1 MLTFQDFEKVTDKAS
16 FISNAIA
23 EHIHS
28 DEYKTACSANAY
40 DHQLNETIYN
50 YVQLIFSTLGT
61 PIEDFTA
68 SNNKIASNFFHRLNT
83 QRCTYLLGNG
93 VSFSDNIET
102 YINENGVEVQTDTT
116 KEFLGPKFDND
127 VYNLVYYGLIH
138 GRSFGY
144 WVEDSK
150 RGNRLYTFDL
160 TEFKPLPDEETAAL
174 RAGIRFWQ
182 IDETKPMFAV
192 LYEEDG
198 FTKYRSESGYS
209 DFKEVQPKQ
218 AYKQIVNTTEFDG
231 SEVVGEENYS
241 TLPIIPF
248 WGSHLHQS
256 TLIGMKNAIDSFDLI
271 RSGFANDLSDCA
283 QIYWLLSNCAGMSDA
298 EVERFRD
305 RLKFNH
311 IAVADTEEST
321 VTPYAQEIPYQARK
335 EYLDH
340 IRAGIYE
347 DFGGLDVHTIA
358 AGATN
363 DHIDAAYQPMDEEA
377 DDLEKQLSEFFQL
390 FFDMLDIQDTPVFK
404 RNRVSNEREQTD
416 MILSAADYLDD
427 ETVLKKLPFIT
438 IDEVA
443 AILAKKDVEDADTF
457 MQEDTEEAEDETV
470 TDDENAADNNDQI
483 MEAFNQYGEDIISML
498 EELLME
504 GDDE

>member
-1 MLTFQDFEKVTDKAS
+1 MLTFQDFEKETDKAS

-28 DEYKTACSANAY
+28 EEYKTACSADAY

-50 YVQLIFSTLGT
+50 YIQLIFSTLGT

-83 QRCTYLLGNG
+83 QRCAYLVGNG

-102 YINENGVEVQTDTT
+102 RINKEGFEVQIDRT

-127 VYNLVYYGLIH
+127 TYDLVYSGLIH

-150 RGNRLYTFDL
+150 RGNRLYTFDI

-209 DFKEVQPKQ
+209 DFKEIQPKR
-218 AYKQIVNTTEFDG
+218 AYKQIINTTEFNG
-231 SEVVGEENYS
+231 PEVVGEENYS
-241 TLPIIPF
+241 TLPIIQF
-248 WGSHLHQS
+248 WGSRLHQS
-256 TLIGMKNAIDSFDLI
+256 TLIGMRNAIDSFDLI

-283 QIYWLLSNCAGMSDA
+283 QIYWLLSNCAGMTDA

-311 IAVADTEEST
+311 IAVADTEESS
-321 VTPYAQEIPYQARK
+321 VTPYSQEIPYQARK

-390 FFDMLDIQDTPVFK
+390 FFDMLGIQDTPVFK
-404 RNRVSNEREQTD
+404 RNRVSNERELTD
-416 MILSAADYLDD
+416 MVLSAADYLDD

-438 IDEVA
+438 IDEVS
-443 AILAKKDVEDADTF
+443 AILARKDA
-457 MQEDTEEAEDETV
+457 
-470 TDDENAADNNDQI
+470 ENADRFDTGFNETEDQ
-483 MEAFNQYGEDIISML
+483 ESEDQESETI
-498 EELLME
+498 EE
-504 GDDE
+504 

>member
-1 MLTFQDFEKVTDKAS
+1 MLTFQDFEKATDKAS

-28 DEYKTACSANAY
+28 EEYKTACSADAY

-83 QRCTYLLGNG
+83 QRCAYLLGNG
-93 VSFSDNIET
+93 VSFSDNIKT
-102 YINENGVEVQTDTT
+102 KTDENGVAIQVDTT
-116 KEFLGPKFDND
+116 KEFLGSKFDND
-127 VYNLVYYGLIH
+127 VYNLVYCGLIH

-174 RAGIRFWQ
+174 RAGVRFWQ

-209 DFKEVQPKQ
+209 DFKEIQPKRT
-218 AYKQIVNTTEFDG
+218 YKQIINTTDFEG

-241 TLPIIPF
+241 ILPIIPF

-256 TLIGMKNAIDSFDLI
+256 TLVGMRNAIDSFDLI

-311 IAVADTEEST
+311 IAVADIDESS
-321 VTPYAQEIPYQARK
+321 VTPYTQEIPYQARK

-390 FFDMLDIQDTPVFK
+390 FFDMLGIQDTPVFK

-416 MILSAADYLDD
+416 MILAAADYLDD

-443 AILAKKDVEDADTF
+443 AILARKDAENADRF
-457 MQEDTEEAEDETV
+457 DNGLGETEETEERRPGTEES
-470 TDDENAADNNDQI
+470 ENRNF
-483 MEAFNQYGEDIISML
+483 ENQE
-498 EELLME
+498 
-504 GDDE
+504 